1 MKIPQGIQETIYN
14 DIVTQLLMIDDA
26 ELLRLHKLAYIG
38 GKVLKLNTLM
48 NLHETMTIEDEN
60 LF

>member
-1 MKIPQGIQETIYN
+1 
-14 DIVTQLLMIDDA
+14 MIDDH

-48 NLHETMTIEDEN
+48 HVHEMMTIDHEE
-60 LF
+60 LFEMAMD